1 MTQLAQMESPIP
13 LEDRIADLR
22 LAVHSGSLAC
32 QQLAS
37 GRRSDADF
45 VILEELQ
52 KKLEI
57 AGTSLFCTTFL
68 KKQFQNCKKVFFIN

>member
-1 MTQLAQMESPIP
+1 MTQLAQLESPIP

-32 QQLAS
+32 QQLAG
-37 GRRSDADF
+37 GRRSDTDF

-57 AGTSLFCTTFL
+57 AGDNQYCTTWLFV
-68 KKQFQNCKKVFFIN
+68 NRY